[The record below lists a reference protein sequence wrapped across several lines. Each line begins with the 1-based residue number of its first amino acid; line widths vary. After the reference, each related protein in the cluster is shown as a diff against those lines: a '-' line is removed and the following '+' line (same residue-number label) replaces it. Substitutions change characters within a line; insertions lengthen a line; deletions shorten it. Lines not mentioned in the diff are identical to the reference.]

1 VDWFRRH
8 PLLAAVAVVVPVAAI
23 GYSAA
28 VVATGNL
35 EDTLLT
41 ATTGFIFGAF
51 FGGIVKLWL
60 DDYQRARDRRD
71 KELELEREQRAEQAR
86 FVTAV
91 LADLKSVY
99 DKVERVRILIAAH
112 RSALTYGNEMRDLID
127 SEVQL
132 RNVIRAL
139 DQATS
144 GIPGTEL
151 GDLRLAVRSMETYL
165 KSLTGEF
172 RDKYKPIADRQRI
185 YEAQFKRLLDE
196 HRGEDWSAIEPP
208 PNRAWSEIEDLPTL
222 REFRG
227 LEAPGRSGHY
237 ARDFVLA
244 LDLASWILRRELKR
258 PAETSEPEMPSDLC
272 ELRDRLRKSVPAA
285 EANAVS

>member
-1 VDWFRRH
+1 
-8 PLLAAVAVVVPVAAI
+8 VAVVVPL
-23 GYSAA
+23 AA
-28 VVATGNL
+28 VGYGAAAVATGSL

-41 ATTGFIFGAF
+41 ATTALVFGAF

-71 KELELEREQRAEQAR
+71 EELELARAQRAEQAR
-86 FVTAV
+86 FTTAV

-99 DKVERVRILIAAH
+99 DRVERVRILIAAH

-127 SEVQL
+127 AEVQL

-139 DQATS
+139 DQGTS
-144 GIPGTEL
+144 GIPEGAL

-172 RDKYKPIADRQRI
+172 RDEYKPIADRQRI
-185 YEAQFKRLLDE
+185 YEAQFKRLLSDHE
-196 HRGEDWSAIEPP
+196 GEDWSAIEPP
-208 PNRAWSEIEDLPTL
+208 ANRAWSEIERLPKL

-227 LEAPGRSGHY
+227 LETQGESADY
-237 ARDFVLA
+237 ARDFVRA
-244 LDLASWILRRELKR
+244 LDLASWILRGELR
-258 PAETSEPEMPSDLC
+258 RLAELSQPEMPSELAG
-272 ELRDRLRKSVPAA
+272 LRDRLRKSEPIA
-285 EANAVS
+285 ERNAVA